1 MLFAVS
7 RIPYIVSPKLAAST
21 QIVLFVK
28 TLKFSKK
35 TTFGEGKSRIFGNI
49 LFFNIKPSILIKLLD
64 RHVFM
69 QARNWCNASQSLVF

>member
-7 RIPYIVSPKLAAST
+7 RIPYIVSRKLAAST
-21 QIVLFVK
+21 QIVIFVK

-35 TTFGEGKSRIFGNI
+35 THLVKASQEFLEII
-49 LFFNIKPSILIKLLD
+49 LFFNRKPSILIKLLD

>member
-7 RIPYIVSPKLAAST
+7 KILYIVSGKFAAST

-35 TTFGEGKSRIFGNI
+35 THLVKASREFWGIF
-49 LFFNIKPSILIKLLD
+49 LFFNTKPSVLNNLLD
-64 RHVFM
+64 RHVFI

>member
-7 RIPYIVSPKLAAST
+7 RIPYRVSRKLAAST

-35 TTFGEGKSRIFGNI
+35 THLVKASQESLGIF

-69 QARNWCNASQSLVF
+69 KARDWCNASQSLVF